1 MERQYSIK
9 KKELKLTY
17 GTQPVCVKDSG
28 QYFIFVTG
36 TVCGYL

>member
-9 KKELKLTY
+9 KGINTY